1 MWFILSISLDN
12 SDLNIYTN
20 KTDYLLKMIFRQRSI
35 LSIPIP
41 MTGNGLIYFR
51 IILIH
56 AFISSLMFKPSP
68 NLKLER
74 KIRNSS
80 SDDVDIR
87 VF

>member
-1 MWFILSISLDN
+1 
-12 SDLNIYTN
+12 
-20 KTDYLLKMIFRQRSI
+20 MIFRQRSI

-41 MTGNGLIYFR
+41 MTGKGLIYKCR

-56 AFISSLMFKPSP
+56 AFIITISLMFKPSP